1 MLRIVV
7 SRADDAEAAITDEGW
22 LEIRDAVIARA
33 GVLEYRLGDG
43 RILRELRDPAVIHT
57 NEALASY
64 EGRPVLLA
72 EHPRD
77 SNGRVTLA
85 TEENTKD
92 LPVIGSLRNVRAS
105 TATDKDGK
113 THQVTV
119 ADVLIW
125 DSKGISAARQGVRGF
140 SVGYRTKVQMTPGTF
155 DGEPYDTRQA
165 ADLGNHLVLT
175 ATPRAGDITEFRM
188 DSLTAIADT
197 TAGSASSLTGGPTMA
212 TYSLRGT
219 EGEVSDNLVTVL
231 DAEMKKADDMAAEI
245 EALKAERDELAARVT
260 KLEEEHAEMLG
271 EPEADM
277 AHGKKKKKEEE
288 EEEEMMG
295 DTADLSAQ
303 VEAMV
308 QERLTLIDQSRSILP
323 TSYSFAGKLPAE
335 IRADA
340 VTAAIPNVDLT
351 GMTEEQIKGAY
362 LVALNAPSKPTQAN
376 KTLAE
381 ATRGDSKQK
390 KLGAREKVMSWYN
403 NPAKRGNTKEG

>member
-43 RILRELRDPAVIHT
+43 RILKELRDPAVIHT
-57 NEALASY
+57 DEALASY

-77 SNGRVTLA
+77 NQGRVTLA
-85 TEENTKD
+85 TEENTAQ

-105 TATDKDGK
+105 TATDNDGK
-113 THQVTV
+113 SHQVTV

-125 DSKGISAARQGVRGF
+125 HPDGISAARQGVRGF
-140 SVGYRTKVQMTPGTF
+140 SVGYRTKVQMTPGVF
-155 DGEPYDTRQA
+155 DGEAYDTRQA
-165 ADLGNHLVLT
+165 ADLGNHVVLT

-245 EALKAERDELAARVT
+245 EALKAERDELAARVA
-260 KLEEEHAEMLG
+260 KLEEEHSEMLD
-271 EPEADM
+271 PEADM
-277 AHGKKKKKEEE
+277 EHGKKKEE

-295 DTADLSAQ
+295 DTADISAQ
-303 VEAMV
+303 VETMV
-308 QERLTLIDQSRSILP
+308 QERLALIDQSRSILP
-323 TSYSFAGKLPAE
+323 QSYVFAGKLPAE

-340 VTAAIPNVDLT
+340 VSAVIPDMDVT
-351 GMTEEQIKGAY
+351 GLSEEEIKGAY
-362 LVALNAPSKPTQAN
+362 LVALNAPSRPTKAN
-376 KTLAE
+376 KNLAE
-381 ATRGDSKQK
+381 ATRGDSKQQ
-390 KLGAREKVMSWYN
+390 KLNARQKVMSWYN
-403 NPAKRGNTKEG
+403 NPAKRGNNKEG